1 MYKRSV
7 SARKRYFYFCERLL
21 ALCKRLR
28 ALMSG
33 IIECT
38 GACERLWTLI
48 FGTAQGPL
56 VASGERWSS
65 ARPAFVSDP
74 LEERLSDVGAT
85 FTQRPLDERLTSAG

>member
-48 FGTAQGPL
+48 FGTA
-56 VASGERWSS
+56 
-65 ARPAFVSDP
+65 
-74 LEERLSDVGAT
+74 
-85 FTQRPLDERLTSAG
+85 